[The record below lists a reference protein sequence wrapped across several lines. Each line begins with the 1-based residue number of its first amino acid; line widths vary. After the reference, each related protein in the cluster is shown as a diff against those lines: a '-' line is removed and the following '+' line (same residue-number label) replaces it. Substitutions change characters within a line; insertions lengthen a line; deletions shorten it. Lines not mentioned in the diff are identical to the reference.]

1 MAGQGICGL
10 VCQSLNRM
18 KEDFIGKW
26 KIVEM
31 EQWDQDYVD
40 MEEPGHITFK
50 KGGSGGFH
58 FGCVDASLDWRYEAS
73 IDRADFTFDGCDEGD
88 QVSGRGW
95 AKIEGK
101 QMVGQI
107 VFHLGDESG
116 FKASKGK

>member
-1 MAGQGICGL
+1 
-10 VCQSLNRM
+10 
-18 KEDFIGKW
+18 
-26 KIVEM
+26 M
-31 EQWDQDYVD
+31 EQWDQDYLD
-40 MEEPGHITFK
+40 MDETGQVTLE

-58 FGCVDASLDWRYEAS
+58 FGCVDASLDWRYDAS
-73 IDRADFTFDGCDEGD
+73 IHRADFTFEGSDEGD

-116 FKASKGK
+116 FTTTKIK